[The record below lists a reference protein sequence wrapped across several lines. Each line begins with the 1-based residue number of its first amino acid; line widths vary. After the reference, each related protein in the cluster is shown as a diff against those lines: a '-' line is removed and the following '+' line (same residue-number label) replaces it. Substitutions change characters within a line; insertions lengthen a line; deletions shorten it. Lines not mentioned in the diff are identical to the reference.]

1 MSAQPNTPSIT
12 RTVPAGQL
20 NLHVTEFG
28 TDKPPLILLHG
39 IGSDVSSWWPV
50 IDGLA
55 AHYRL
60 IVPDQRGHGRSAK
73 PDHGYLIPDYVAD
86 LEGLINAY
94 GIERP
99 AIMGHSL
106 GGLVTLGW
114 ASRNPTRAGK
124 IVIED
129 APLRTAPDVDGLFDG
144 WIALASS
151 TPAEAA
157 AVYARDYPTWSAE
170 DCWRRAEMITST
182 HLAVFNEMR
191 AQRGN
196 GNSNEIRIDSLS
208 RIETPALLL
217 YGDTATGG
225 MVSKEDADRF
235 ASTLKNGRSVRV
247 PGGSHSLHRDF
258 TGPFLSAALLFLLEV

>member
-28 TDKPPLILLHG
+28 TDKPPLVLLHG

-182 HLAVFNEMR
+182 R
-191 AQRGN
+191 P
-196 GNSNEIRIDSLS
+196 S
-208 RIETPALLL
+208 
-217 YGDTATGG
+217 
-225 MVSKEDADRF
+225 VSFQISGPVVLKWISGF
-235 ASTLKNGRSVRV
+235 AGFLNCCGRKYS
-247 PGGSHSLHRDF
+247 GF
-258 TGPFLSAALLFLLEV
+258 SAAIFSQWLSSWVPKPMCCASPLFSAPTCKDCP